1 MTGNKAG
8 RTRKTVLA
16 VIVATLVTVLAVLTY
31 RFDQPT
37 RGSTDPQWEASVD
50 RPGIQREH
58 FFIRS
63 GGVDL
68 EADLLV
74 PVGGR
79 DKKPAVV
86 WSGGSGDSPY
96 QDYRR
101 TRIVET
107 YVQDT
112 FLPRDMAVLLVN
124 KRGLGQSE
132 GNWKHNDFQGRAND
146 LYAAVRALQRHA
158 AIDPDNIGL
167 IGHSQGGWIVTLA
180 ASQHQDVAF
189 FISLA
194 GPTTT
199 VWEQIEDT
207 SESQHRCEGLAGI
220 DLAKKVA
227 KDMKWTRIGA
237 SLGKVLP
244 LGELGFDARIMD
256 YDPRQALR
264 AVHRPGL
271 LVFADH
277 DALVPADQNLA
288 RLAEI
293 FGGKPPDV
301 LDTVVIPNTNHVF
314 RAAGPCAARETWLS
328 APLSQDLSGV
338 LQAWLARRGY

>member
-1 MTGNKAG
+1 MTGNNAG
-8 RTRKTVLA
+8 RARKTVRV
-16 VIVATLVTVLAVLTY
+16 VIAAILVTLLAALAY
-31 RFDQPT
+31 WFDQPT
-37 RGSTDPQWEASVD
+37 HGPADSQWEASVD

-58 FFIRS
+58 FFVRS
-63 GGVDL
+63 GEVDL
-68 EADLLV
+68 EADLLN

-79 DKKPAVV
+79 KKKPAVV

-96 QDYRR
+96 QNYRR
-101 TRIVET
+101 TRIIET

-132 GNWKHNDFQGRAND
+132 GNWKHNDFQGRADD
-146 LYAAVRALQRHA
+146 LYAAVQSLRRHA
-158 AIDPDNIGL
+158 SIDPDSIGL

-207 SESQHRCEGLAGI
+207 SESQHHCEGLAGA
-220 DLAKKVA
+220 DLAKQVA
-227 KDMKWTRIGA
+227 EDMKWTRIGA
-237 SLGKVLP
+237 SLGKALP

-264 AVHRPGL
+264 AVHQPGL

-293 FGGKPPDV
+293 FGGKPPEN
-301 LDTVVIPNTNHVF
+301 LDTAVIPDANHVF
-314 RAAGPCAARETWLS
+314 RAVSECTTSGEWVS
-328 APLSQDLSGV
+328 APLSKDLSQV
-338 LQAWLARRGY
+338 LQAWLSRRGY

>member
-1 MTGNKAG
+1 MTGNKTG
-8 RTRKTVLA
+8 RAKKTVLA
-16 VIVATLVTVLAVLTY
+16 VIVAALVTVLVVLAY

-37 RGSTDPQWEASVD
+37 RGPTDAQWEASVAH
-50 RPGIQREH
+50 PGIQREH
-58 FFIRS
+58 FFVRS
-63 GGVDL
+63 DGVDL

-96 QDYRR
+96 QNYRR
-101 TRIVET
+101 TRIIET

-132 GNWKHNDFQGRAND
+132 GNWKHNDFQGRADD
-146 LYAAVRALQRHA
+146 LYAAVRALRRHA

-167 IGHSQGGWIVTLA
+167 IGHSQGGWIVTLT

-207 SESQHRCEGLAGI
+207 SESQRRCEGLAGI

-227 KDMKWTRIGA
+227 KDMKWTWIGA
-237 SLGKVLP
+237 SLGRVLP
-244 LGELGFDARIMD
+244 LGEPGFDARIID
-256 YDPRQALR
+256 YDPRQALL
-264 AVHRPGL
+264 AVRRPGL
-271 LVFADH
+271 LVFADR

-301 LDTVVIPNTNHVF
+301 LDSVVIPNVNHVF
-314 RAAGPCAARETWLS
+314 RAASECTDSEEWLS
-328 APLSQDLSGV
+328 APLSKDLSTV
-338 LQAWLARRGY
+338 LQAWLTARGF